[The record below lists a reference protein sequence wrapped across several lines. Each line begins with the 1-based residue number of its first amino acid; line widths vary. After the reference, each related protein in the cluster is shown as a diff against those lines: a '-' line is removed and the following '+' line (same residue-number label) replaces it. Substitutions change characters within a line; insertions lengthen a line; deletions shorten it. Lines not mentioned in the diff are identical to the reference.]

1 MKMRLFPRW
10 EMVASFFLDHLC
22 RRQPA
27 KTSPGRRLR
36 KELLAE
42 GTEDAMVA
50 DLSRQMVGNEKS
62 YRPLG
67 KRQEKS
73 HER

>member
-1 MKMRLFPRW
+1 MRLFPRW
-10 EMVASFFLDHLC
+10 EMVASFFLGNVC

-27 KTSPGRRLR
+27 TTNPERRLR
-36 KELLAE
+36 KEVLAE
-42 GTEDAMVA
+42 GAEDPTVA
-50 DLSRQMVGNEKS
+50 DLSRRMVGNEKS
-62 YRPLG
+62 YRLLG